1 MDHMTKEK
9 SATTAMRGLATG
21 ITNCARVAVAAALA
35 LAFIS
40 TGCTSKVDDKDTTLN
55 IVLRA
60 NVKGLDPLR
69 ANDLYS
75 STVIA
80 QIYEGLLQYHYLKR
94 PFTLEPGLADG
105 MPVASADGLTHTF
118 KIKKGVRFQDNA
130 AFADGKGRE
139 LVANDFIYSFKRLAD
154 PKNGSE
160 GFWIFDEKIK
170 GLNEWA
176 AAMKAGTAT
185 YDTPVEGLS
194 APDANTLVIKL
205 NKPYYQLYY
214 VLAMQFAGVVPKEAV
229 AKYGEEFLNNPVGTG
244 PFMLKNS
251 SDWVRNNKITLV
263 KNPTWRGQTYPS
275 EGEAGD
281 QEKGLLADA
290 GKPLPFAEKVVFT
303 ELLEDQPRWQNLTKG
318 NFEFGE
324 IPNDNFESAVQKNDR
339 KKLNA
344 DLTAKGM
351 RLDITP
357 NVDVT
362 YIGFNMKDTVLGKN
376 KALRQAMA
384 LANDNSMLI
393 DKFYNG
399 RGIQAQGPVPPGIS
413 SFDANYKNPYSF
425 NLAKAKEMMTKAG
438 FPEGKGLA
446 ELTYEG
452 LSDSKARQQAEFFVQ
467 NMAAI
472 GIKIRISPN
481 TWPQFQDK
489 IKTGK
494 AQIFGIAWGADYPDA
509 QNFYQ
514 LFYSKNASPGPNDTA
529 FSNAE
534 FDKIYEQSLLL
545 PPGAARDALY
555 VKLRDIVVEESP
567 WIFNVHREGY
577 RVVNGWVNNFKW
589 SDIQNDTMK
598 YLRVDPKKRA
608 ELKPKL

>member
-1 MDHMTKEK
+1 MGSMT
-9 SATTAMRGLATG
+9 SRL
-21 ITNCARVAVAAALA
+21 VVAAALA
-35 LAFIS
+35 LSFIA
-40 TGCTSKVDDKDTTLN
+40 TGCTSKVDDKDTTIN
-55 IVLRA
+55 YVLRA

-118 KIKKGVRFQDNA
+118 KIKKGVKFQDNA
-130 AFADGKGRE
+130 AFPDGKGRE
-139 LVANDFIYSFKRLAD
+139 LTAQDFVYSFKRLSD
-154 PKNGSE
+154 PKMGSE
-160 GFWIFDEKIK
+160 GFWIFDGKIK

-176 AAMKAGTAT
+176 TAMKDGKAT
-185 YDTPVEGLS
+185 YDTVVEGLQ
-194 APDANTLVIKL
+194 ATDANTLVIKL
-205 NKPYYQLYY
+205 NKPYFQLYY

-229 AKYGEEFLNNPVGTG
+229 DKYGEEFLNNPVGTG
-244 PFMLKNS
+244 PFMLKS
-251 SDWVRNNKITLV
+251 SGDWVRNNKITLV

-275 EGEAGD
+275 EGAPGD

-290 GKPLPFAEKVVFT
+290 GKPLPFAERVVFT
-303 ELLEDQPRWQNLTKG
+303 ELVEDQPRWQNLMKG
-318 NFEFGE
+318 NFEFAE
-324 IPNDNFESAVQKNDR
+324 IPNDNFESAVQKDDR
-339 KKLNA
+339 KKINK
-344 DLTAKGM
+344 DLASKGM
-351 RLDITP
+351 TLDITP

-362 YIGFNMKDTVLGKN
+362 YIGFNMKDSVLGKN

-384 LANDNSMLI
+384 LANDNTTLI

-413 SFDANYKNPYSF
+413 SYDANYKNPYAF
-425 NLAKAKEMMTKAG
+425 NLQKAKETLAKAG

-472 GIKIRISPN
+472 GVKVKISPN

-509 QNFYQ
+509 QNFFQ
-514 LFYSKNASPGPNDTA
+514 LFYSKNMSPGPNDSS
-529 FSNAE
+529 FNNAE
-534 FDKIYEQSLLL
+534 FDRLYEQALTLA
-545 PPGAARDALY
+545 PGDARDAIY
-555 VKLRDIVVEESP
+555 VKMRDIVVEESP
-567 WIFNVHREGY
+567 WIYNVHREGY
-577 RVVNGWVNNFKW
+577 RIINGWVNNFKW
-589 SDIQNDTMK
+589 SDIQNDTLK
-598 YLRVDPKKRA
+598 YMRVDPKKRA
-608 ELKPKL
+608 ELKSKL